1 MQKKEYFKNLFNQ
14 KEIRIVIYLSIC
26 KLLDTL
32 RIIWSPNLCLFEKI
46 ENLNNINDKSFD
58 VY

>member
-32 RIIWSPNLCLFEKI
+32 RII
-46 ENLNNINDKSFD
+46 
-58 VY
+58 